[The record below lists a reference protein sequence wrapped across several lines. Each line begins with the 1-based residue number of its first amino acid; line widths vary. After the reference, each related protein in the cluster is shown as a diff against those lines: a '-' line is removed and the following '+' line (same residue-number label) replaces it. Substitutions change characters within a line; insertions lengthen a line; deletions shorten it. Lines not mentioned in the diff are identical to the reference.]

1 MLFTNPVVMGVLSMG
16 NATPVTAAIV
26 SPDPARQLSSTA
38 ESVEYVGE
46 EEVNGAK
53 CHHLKGVGA
62 QMDWQIWID
71 AGEKPLVRKFL
82 PDLGKAL
89 AAMAKAQKGANQLA
103 GVKIENVVSYVDWEL
118 DPKFGDDVFVFTAP
132 EDAQKLGSL
141 MEIVTGGARRPVEPE
156 PHALLGKPAPQIDL
170 ELLDGGKLDLA
181 SFKDKNVVILDFW
194 ATWCGPCVRAMPIID
209 KVAEKYK
216 DKGVLLFAVNIQEM
230 PDEIKK
236 FLEEAEIEVA
246 VALDKE
252 GATAQAY
259 LANAIPQTVI
269 VGKDGS
275 VQVVKIGVSPD
286 LETAL
291 TTDLEALLEGKDVAA
306 TTLAEA
312 KARKEAAAK
321 AKEEAAAKTK
331 DAAPEPKSES
341 KSETPE

>member
-1 MLFTNPVVMGVLSMG
+1 MG
-16 NATPVTAAIV
+16 NATPVTAALV

-38 ESVEYVGE
+38 ESVEYAGE
-46 EEVNGAK
+46 EEVDGVK
-53 CHHLKGVGA
+53 CHHLKAVGA
-62 QMDWQIWID
+62 QMDWEIWID
-71 AGEKPLVRKFL
+71 AGETPLVRKFL

-89 AAMAKAQKGANQLA
+89 AAMAKAQKGPNQLA
-103 GVKIENVVSYVDWEL
+103 GMKIANVVSYIDWEL
-118 DPKFGDDVFVFTAP
+118 DPKFGDDAFAFTAP

-141 MEIVTGGARRPVEPE
+141 MEIITGGARRPAAEPE

-181 SFKDKNVVILDFW
+181 SYKDKNVVILDFW

-236 FLEEAEIEVA
+236 FLAEAEIDVS
-246 VALDKE
+246 VALDSE
-252 GATAQAY
+252 GATAAAY

-286 LETAL
+286 LEMAL
-291 TTDLEALLEGKDVAA
+291 TGDIEALLEGKNVAEA
-306 TTLAEA
+306 TLAEA
-312 KARKEAAAK
+312 KARKDAAAK
-321 AKEEAAAKTK
+321 ANDNDANAQDEPTKEAK
-331 DAAPEPKSES
+331 ES
-341 KSETPE
+341 QSKTPE